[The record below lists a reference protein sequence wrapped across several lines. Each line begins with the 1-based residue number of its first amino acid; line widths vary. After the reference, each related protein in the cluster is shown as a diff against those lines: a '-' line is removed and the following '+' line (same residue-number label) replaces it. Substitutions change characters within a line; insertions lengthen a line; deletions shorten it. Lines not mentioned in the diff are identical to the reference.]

1 MNQWKAAWK
10 SIRYRSLHH
19 SLSVIL
25 LAISTGLILLLLNSR
40 NSFEDSFRNNIK
52 GIDMV
57 VGAKGSPLQIILSS
71 VYHIDPPTGNIPLD
85 EYKKLIK
92 HPLIEAAV
100 PLSYG
105 DNFRSWRIVG
115 TDSNYAHWY
124 SMQLAEGRGFQKSM
138 EVVLGSAVAEAT
150 GLQVGDT
157 FEGSHGLNQEAEEH
171 HHHPFKVVGIYQ
183 ASGTVLDELILCPTA
198 SLWDVHEHAEGPK
211 EITAALIRFKSPMAN
226 IMLPRMVNEKTPMQA
241 ALPAIEVNRL
251 FSLADSFVQFLN
263 ILAYLLIGIAALSVF
278 LALFQGL
285 KDDEPQF
292 AFLRAIGSPPSRIL
306 KFILVKGL
314 IIGLISYAL
323 ALILNIIAF
332 QFIGSL
338 VSPAY
343 QLSSSEVLFNWNS
356 IYTLAALIGVV
367 IFASVL
373 PAWHA
378 YRINII
384 KTLAHA

>member
-1 MNQWKAAWK
+1 MNQWRAAWQ
-10 SIRYRSLHH
+10 SIGYRKMHNG
-19 SLSVIL
+19 LSVIL

-40 NSFEDSFRNNIK
+40 NSFEDSFKKNIK

-71 VYHIDPPTGNIPLD
+71 VYHIDPPTGNIPLE
-85 EYKKLIK
+85 EYQKLKK
-92 HPLIEAAV
+92 HPLVEAAV

-105 DNFRSWRIVG
+105 DNYRSWRIVG
-115 TDSNYAHWY
+115 TDSNYAQWY
-124 SMQLAEGRGFQKSM
+124 ELSLAEGRSFSRSM
-138 EVVLGSAVAEAT
+138 EVVLGAAVAQST
-150 GLQVGDT
+150 GLSIGEE
-157 FEGSHGLNQEAEEH
+157 FEGSHGFDQEGDHH

-198 SLWDVHEHAEGPK
+198 SLWDVHHQEGPK

-226 IMLPRMVNEKTPMQA
+226 LMLPRMVNEKTPMQA

-251 FSLADSFVQFLN
+251 FSLADSFLRFLN
-263 ILAYLLIGIAALSVF
+263 ILAYILIGIAALSVF

-292 AFLRAIGSPPSRIL
+292 AFLRAIGSPPRKIL
-306 KFILVKGL
+306 EFIWIKGFL
-314 IIGLISYAL
+314 IGVVSYLIA
-323 ALILNIIAF
+323 ILLNVIAF
-332 QFIGSL
+332 QFIGTL

-343 QLSSSEVLFNWNS
+343 QLSLNELLLNS
-356 IYTLAALIGVV
+356 NTLYVFIGLIGIVAL
-367 IFASVL
+367 ASAL

-384 KTLAHA
+384 KTLANA